1 MKLFLRKIYYF
12 PLQPWFVKVVSYF
25 IFSGVKDQ
33 NNPDPYKA
41 KNILIVKVDEIGD
54 FVLVTPFLREL
65 RNNYPNSKISLLVKE
80 EAYNLAELC
89 PYVDKVISINLK
101 MNKFFRSFQ
110 QYYRYFTIGRNYFW
124 KENFDLCII
133 PRWDG
138 DDFYSAFFAV
148 LGRAKYI
155 VGYNQKNGTEKLIN
169 LNLKKEKIQHEVEQN
184 LDILRALN
192 AKINSKELE
201 IWLSKE
207 DEEYARRELDSCE
220 NKTLIGLAPGAS
232 EAKRIYPT
240 DSLILLIKTI
250 KDNFGDEIVFLILGT
265 DEDKR
270 FSEKINQS
278 FNEGII
284 NFTGKTTLRQAAA
297 LIKSC
302 KIFIGNDSGLIH
314 LASAVKIPVI
324 SIHCHPKD
332 GSELSGNSPV
342 RFGPW
347 NEDRTILQP
356 ENPVYPCEE
365 YCESEYAHC
374 ITEISVNRIYQAMK
388 KWLVN

>member
-1 MKLFLRKIYYF
+1 
-12 PLQPWFVKVVSYF
+12 
-25 IFSGVKDQ
+25 
-33 NNPDPYKA
+33 
-41 KNILIVKVDEIGD
+41 
-54 FVLVTPFLREL
+54 
-65 RNNYPNSKISLLVKE
+65 
-80 EAYNLAELC
+80 
-89 PYVDKVISINLK
+89 

-110 QYYRYFTIGRNYFW
+110 QYYQDYFKIGRHYLWN
-124 KENFDLCII
+124 ENFDLCII

-138 DDFYSAFFAV
+138 DDYYSAFFAI
-148 LGRAKYI
+148 LSQAKYI

-207 DEEYARRELDSCE
+207 DEEYAKRELESCE

-240 DSLILLIKTI
+240 YSLILLIKTI
-250 KDNFGDEIVFLILGT
+250 KDNFGDKIVFLILGA
-265 DEDKR
+265 DEDKK
-270 FSEKINQS
+270 FAEKINQS
-278 FNEGII
+278 INEGII
-284 NFTGKTTLRQAAA
+284 DFTGKTTLRQAAA

-324 SIHCHPKD
+324 SIHCHPKK
-332 GSELSGNSPV
+332 GSELSGNSPI

-356 ENPVYPCEE
+356 ENPVYPCVE
-365 YCESEYAHC
+365 YCESENAHC
-374 ITEISVNRIYQAMK
+374 ITEIPVDRIYQAAK